1 MGRNLSPYMPGLLY
15 FGNPFYMTPESLT
28 VPSQYCMLPG
38 DYITSDNGTYVA
50 MVLDNGLFAMYHGSN
65 PNTIIG
71 NPLWISEAFQASTIH
86 VSAPQAPCYFALLMG
101 SAITDDDTSM
111 LYIFSNFGCF
121 TNNPI
126 SAQNLGPW
134 YSLESHSTVSNWS
147 LQWQYAN
154 QAGPAG
160 ADALANPNDF
170 NIYKSFFWK
179 ISDIG
184 QFEIYTGTSPA
195 DPSAALWM
203 RVGPPDPVVSCV
215 ITSLEY
221 HTDQATF
228 LPTGSG
234 YKKIAF
240 SDLQV
245 NDSASTNNTVTW
257 SGSATV
263 GYSSGWSNSLSE
275 TYGTSTTIGES
286 VSTSDIP
293 CVNASFDI
301 SVTNYSEF
309 TNTTELNGNQ
319 SWEASI
325 GYSLTFTVPPY
336 TVMQGIAQIANGKL
350 TVPFTV
356 TGLLTYSSGTKL
368 QTTGTGTYV
377 GDNCLTA
384 AVFTVDIGYSVIT
397 VNVDSSADYSAC
409 FCLQILSPSDQSVI
423 YTSAYSS
430 SIEPSG
436 SQSIDLAD
444 ILHPPAN
451 YFFVGGEQ
459 TRMLPLVKLSNG
471 TVIKGPSVQVY
482 KPSRGNSHVSVY
494 DCYGT
499 LTAPACLFNSNQSG

>member
-1 MGRNLSPYMPGLLY
+1 MDLQGNESGATWNNGQERNG
-15 FGNPFYMTPESLT
+15 
-28 VPSQYCMLPG
+28 
-38 DYITSDNGTYVA
+38 
-50 MVLDNGLFAMYHGSN
+50 
-65 PNTIIG
+65 
-71 NPLWISEAFQASTIH
+71 
-86 VSAPQAPCYFALLMG
+86 
-101 SAITDDDTSM
+101 
-111 LYIFSNFGCF
+111 
-121 TNNPI
+121 
-126 SAQNLGPW
+126 
-134 YSLESHSTVSNWS
+134 
-147 LQWQYAN
+147 
-154 QAGPAG
+154 
-160 ADALANPNDF
+160 
-170 NIYKSFFWK
+170 FFWK
-179 ISDIG
+179 VSDRG
-184 QFEIYTGTSPA
+184 QLEVYSRTSPA
-195 DPSAALWM
+195 DPSAALWFAY
-203 RVGPPDPVVSCV
+203 GNPDPVVSCV

-228 LPTGSG
+228 VPTGNG

-309 TNTTELNGNQ
+309 TNTTEFNGDQ

-356 TGLLTYSSGTKL
+356 TGLLTYSSGAKL

-430 SIEPSG
+430 SIEPGG